1 MLKPRKNQ
9 KLFQTA
15 TLVSLGWIRL
25 MKWFE
30 VTLPRQHLEDNHL
43 LHFSICQ
50 ILGHWMD
57 ELCKGVQITI
67 TKRRKFII
75 ELAKK
80 LCSALKP
87 G

>member
-1 MLKPRKNQ
+1 MLKTSKNQ

-25 MKWFE
+25 MKWYE
-30 VTLPRQHLEDNHL
+30 VTLPRQHLEDDHL

-50 ILGHWMD
+50 LLGHWMD

-67 TKRRKFII
+67 TKRAVLSIETRIKFP
-75 ELAKK
+75 KF
-80 LCSALKP
+80 CN
-87 G
+87 